1 MRPALHRKLLPVLFV
16 VNLQTAPVSSDFLA
30 FVKEQQQKPTIFKEE
45 QKPFVQEKPSYVS
58 GDDPEYESIKAS
70 LNKLVALY
78 ALIHIGYLG
87 YQRYYLGNNQSNG
100 VSGAVKD
107 FIISWTPGP
116 MSEVIKGSDFIVDCS
131 TIAVQALV
139 IKAVSNMI
147 LFCAYK
153 DVIDGVEY
161 SLLRFKK
168 LVIRILFH

>member
-1 MRPALHRKLLPVLFV
+1 MRLVLRKVLLFLSIGSLHGS
-16 VNLQTAPVSSDFLA
+16 PVSTDFLA
-30 FVKEQQQKPTIFKEE
+30 FVKEQQHKPQIVTNE
-45 QKPFVQEKPSYVS
+45 QKPAAQEKPLYVS
-58 GDDPEYESIKAS
+58 NDNPEYKNIKSS

-78 ALIHIGYLG
+78 ALIHIGYLAH
-87 YQRYYLGNNQSNG
+87 QRYYLGNNQSNG

-107 FIISWTPGP
+107 FLISWTPGP

-139 IKAVSNMI
+139 IKAVANMI

-153 DVIDGVEY
+153 DIIDGVEY

-168 LVIRILFH
+168 LVIRVLLH

>member
-1 MRPALHRKLLPVLFV
+1 MRLVLRKVLLFLSIGALQARPI
-16 VNLQTAPVSSDFLA
+16 SSDFLA
-30 FVKEQQQKPTIFKEE
+30 FVKEQQRKPQIFTNE
-45 QKPFVQEKPSYVS
+45 QKPAAQEKPSYVS
-58 GDDPEYESIKAS
+58 NDNPEYANIKSS
-70 LNKLVALY
+70 LNKVVALY

-107 FIISWTPGP
+107 FLISWTPGP

-139 IKAVSNMI
+139 IKAVANMI

-153 DVIDGVEY
+153 DIIDGVEY

-168 LVIRILFH
+168 LVIRVLFH

>member
-1 MRPALHRKLLPVLFV
+1 MKLVLYKILLFFFFV
-16 VNLQTAPVSSDFLA
+16 GSLYCSPISTDFLA
-30 FVKEQQQKPTIFKEE
+30 FVKEKQQKPIGEDKPKLSE
-45 QKPFVQEKPSYVS
+45 QKKPSYASQEDV
-58 GDDPEYESIKAS
+58 EYESVKSS

-87 YQRYYLGNNQSNG
+87 YQRYYLGNTQSNG
-100 VSGAVKD
+100 VSGGIKT
-107 FIISWTPGP
+107 FLISWTPGP
-116 MSEVIKGSDFIVDCS
+116 MSEVIKGSDFIVDSS

-139 IKAVSNMI
+139 AKAVANMI

-168 LVIRILFH
+168 MIIRILFY